1 MKLIA
6 DGKLQKDID
15 NELLERSGITEEHDQ
30 PVSSHQ
36 EPCLSDSSQSSKRKR
51 EADHGENS
59 YSWLFYY
66 FLLCFRIMCLNLI
79 CASCD
84 TGPAIKIRLPLRKHR
99 EPEEPK
105 SEYQVG
111 SSSARVGNAD
121 SFTQLASAS
130 DHQLQS
136 ISNIENNQLPG
147 NSDSGHGKRLQSLVP
162 GDTPVSNI
170 ILDDKSRREFS
181 LYDSL
186 LQIPQVTYDGYDSAD
201 EAWLFRSEPTEA
213 KPILKKLKYDSEAA
227 LRCSSSMWP
236 RAQHLPE
243 VGIYALPY
251 TVPF

>member
-51 EADHGENS
+51 EADHG
-59 YSWLFYY
+59 
-66 FLLCFRIMCLNLI
+66 
-79 CASCD
+79 
-84 TGPAIKIRLPLRKHR
+84 PAIKIRLPLRKHR

-130 DHQLQS
+130 DHRLQS
-136 ISNIENNQLPG
+136 ISNNENNQLPG

-213 KPILKKLKYDSEAA
+213 KPISKKLKYDSEAA